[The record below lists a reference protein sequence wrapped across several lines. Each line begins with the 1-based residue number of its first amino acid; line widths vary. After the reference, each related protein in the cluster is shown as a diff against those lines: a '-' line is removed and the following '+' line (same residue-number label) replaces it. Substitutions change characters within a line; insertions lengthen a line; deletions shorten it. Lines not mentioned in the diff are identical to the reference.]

1 MKTGKGNRKSEIG
14 KREGVVRGGLTF
26 LGFPNSGFPISDFRF
41 PIPDFRF
48 PISDFGFRIS
58 D

>member
-26 LGFPNSGFPISDFRF
+26 LGFPNSDFRLPTSDFRF
-41 PIPDFRF
+41 
-48 PISDFGFRIS
+48 RIEFTGVVR
-58 D
+58 